1 MGIDLTTELTAL
13 RDRLLSAEA
22 EHADL
27 ISRVR
32 DRHRASARNLVH
44 YVALRGTDLR
54 PLQDALSDVGLSS
67 LGRME
72 AGVLGHVDA

>member
-27 ISRVR
+27 MSRV
-32 DRHRASARNLVH
+32 
-44 YVALRGTDLR
+44 
-54 PLQDALSDVGLSS
+54 
-67 LGRME
+67 
-72 AGVLGHVDA
+72 